1 MSAFAMEFVKSSY
14 LRRSPCCL
22 SISGLLIRNRCST
35 TTILKKA
42 TTASLEWYFHRR
54 LLTQP
59 MYESGCMFRRDF
71 EIASVGRVTA
81 VDWDLVF
88 GSGQR
93 DLTDVQLDA
102 MRRINKAMR
111 ALSRRSAAMVLTIC
125 GAGLSAADYERAMKW
140 KKGYGLEWLRE
151 GLNELAEHK
160 GLITLN

>member
-1 MSAFAMEFVKSSY
+1 MRTDDAAEFSEVKLVLRSAQSGHAKVK
-14 LRRSPCCL
+14 LNTKECP
-22 SISGLLIRNRCST
+22 
-35 TTILKKA
+35 
-42 TTASLEWYFHRR
+42 LEWYFHRR

-111 ALSRRSAAMVLTIC
+111 SLSHRSAAMVLTIC

-140 KKGYGLEWLRE
+140 KKGYGLERLRE
-151 GLNELAEHK
+151 ALNELAEHK

>member
-1 MSAFAMEFVKSSY
+1 MRTDDAAEFSEVKLVLRSARSDHAKVK
-14 LRRSPCCL
+14 LNTKECP
-22 SISGLLIRNRCST
+22 
-35 TTILKKA
+35 
-42 TTASLEWYFHRR
+42 LEWYFHRR

-111 ALSRRSAAMVLTIC
+111 ALSRRSAAMELTIC
-125 GAGLSAADYERAMKW
+125 GAGLSATNYERAMKW
-140 KKGYGLEWLRE
+140 KKSYGLGRLRE
-151 GLNELAEHK
+151 ALNKLAEHK

>member
-1 MSAFAMEFVKSSY
+1 MRTDDAAEFSEVKLVLRSAQSGHAKVK
-14 LRRSPCCL
+14 LNTKECP
-22 SISGLLIRNRCST
+22 
-35 TTILKKA
+35 
-42 TTASLEWYFHRR
+42 LEWYFHRR

-111 ALSRRSAAMVLTIC
+111 ALSRRSAAMVLRIC

-140 KKGYGLEWLRE
+140 KKGYGLERLRE
-151 GLNELAEHK
+151 ALNELAEHK